1 MNSKSNE
8 FRRRVAANGSAELAK
23 LFDENRER
31 LKRMVSYRLDS
42 RLRGRVDAS
51 DIVQNTFLK
60 AYNELDDY
68 VQSSAFSPT
77 VWLRVLNKRS
87 LAEVHRVERAKRRM
101 PSEQVRGISPSLF
114 DAISES
120 MESPSEFLAKAELY
134 QQLTDLFS
142 DLSET
147 DREIIVIHHIEQQS
161 IQETAAELGITQD
174 TAAKR
179 YIRAI
184 RKLKSLAR
192 RELSQVRP

>member
-1 MNSKSNE
+1 MSSKSDE
-8 FRRRVAANGSAELAK
+8 FKRRVAANGSTELAR

-60 AYNELDDY
+60 ASSELDSY
-68 VQSSAFSPT
+68 LQSSDFSPT

-87 LAEVHRVERAKRRM
+87 LAETHRVERAKRRM
-101 PSEQVRGISPSLF
+101 PSEQIRGMSPSLF

-120 MESPSEFLAKAELY
+120 MESPSEFLARAELY
-134 QQLTDLFS
+134 QQLTELFD

-161 IQETAAELGITQD
+161 IQETATELGITPGS
-174 TAAKR
+174 AAKR

-184 RKLKSLAR
+184 RKLKTLAR
-192 RELSQVRP
+192 RELSQVQR